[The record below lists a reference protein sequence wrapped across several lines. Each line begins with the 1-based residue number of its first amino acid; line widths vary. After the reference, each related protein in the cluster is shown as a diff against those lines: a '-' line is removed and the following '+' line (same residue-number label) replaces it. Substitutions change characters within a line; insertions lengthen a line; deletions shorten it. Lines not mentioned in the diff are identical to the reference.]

1 MTTEPF
7 TSVRR
12 GRRVVVLRCGGLVTC
27 RARRVIGMPYG
38 RAAADV
44 TDAELEQWLAA
55 DPRFAGWMI
64 APPHV
69 MCDECCRAVGP

>member
-27 RARRVIGMPYG
+27 HARRVIGMPYG

-44 TDAELEQWLAA
+44 TDAELERWLTA
-55 DPRFAGWMI
+55 DPRFDGWMI

-69 MCDECCRAVGP
+69 LCDECRRVARP